1 MIRPVV
7 FVLLAT
13 VGVPLACFAQ
23 SDRGTITG
31 TVLDPASAVVPGAQV
46 AAVNRENGSIFQT
59 VTTPTG
65 NYTLPSLPA
74 GLYDLSVEL
83 SGFKRV
89 SQQAVQVQVAQTA
102 RLDFVLQVGT
112 TTDTVTVT
120 AEAQMLRTEN
130 AEQSINVSGNR
141 INALP
146 LNFGGGGGSTG
157 TIRSWTSFIV
167 LSPGVSGT
175 GQGARVNGIPPNNF
189 KIIVEGQ
196 DVTSGND
203 TGWTSTVTQAS
214 VEMIQEFSLQTSNF
228 AAEFGQVGGGLFN
241 FTTRSGTN
249 QFHGSVY
256 DYMQNEALDAYRPVP
271 NRARPRSRKH
281 NFGGTLGGPIAIPK
295 LYDGRNRTF
304 FFFNYEMFRTNVT
317 TAGNL
322 QTLPSDAYRTGDFS
336 AALTGRQ
343 LGTDPLGRP
352 ILENTIYD
360 PQTSRAVNG
369 VVVRDPFPGNIIPSA
384 RLDPVAVKI
393 QDLIPR
399 ADRPGLVQNWAQ
411 NAPNYKIQAI
421 PAIKLDHNLNSGA
434 RASLYWSKQRTDQWT
449 GPDAL
454 PFPIT
459 GRRDQLI
466 YSYTTRVNYNHSL
479 TPTVLLNLGAGYV
492 RFHNPDSAAPEVLEY
507 DAVGQLG
514 FRGSATNP
522 AGFPRIT
529 GLGSAQ
535 GGVGTVASNFNLGP
549 SNANKY
555 FNDKWTSV
563 ASASYVRGNH
573 TYKLGGEFRIDI
585 WTDRNSRGAQGIL
598 DFNAAQTGLPS
609 TQGQNL
615 QGGNVGFPYA
625 SFLLGLVNTASV
637 NAVQDPQWRK
647 KTWGLFVQDTWKV
660 SRRFTLDYGLRWD
673 LQSQGKEIHDRSSMF
688 GPTIPNSAAG
698 GRPGGIVYEGFG
710 EGRCDCRFTSTYPY
724 AIGPRIGGAFQ
735 IDNKT
740 VLRSGFGITYTNLPT
755 YGYFTNSAILGVG
768 FDQRVWDNPGFGDPA
783 VTLRD
788 GLQYNVGDL
797 YVASLNPGL
806 RPTPGQLNA
815 PSTTID
821 PNGARPG
828 RIFQW
833 NIGIQREIL
842 PSLLIEAAYV
852 GNRGGWLTAN
862 NLVSPNALSDQLLGQ
877 YGLNRANPADQVL
890 LISRIDSQAAQSRGF
905 RAPYAGYPGSATV
918 AQTLRPFP
926 QFNSNLQPRW
936 APLGNSWYDSLQAKV
951 TKRYSHGLD
960 LTASFTWQK
969 ELTNAGLP
977 NNSVN
982 DVFNRANQKS
992 IAPGSQPLVFVT
1004 AFNYLTPRWSGKRLV
1019 GSVLGGWTVGGLLR
1033 YSSGTPIPVP
1043 LATTNLNQLVFQNTL
1058 MDRVAGEPLYL
1069 KDLNSGAVNP
1079 NAEFVLNPKAWA
1091 NPGPGQWGVSAPYY
1105 NDFRNAR
1112 RPDEQLSLG
1121 REFRFT
1127 ERTRFN
1133 IRAEFFN
1140 VFNRY
1145 FPADPEAG
1153 NPLQTQTRNAQ
1164 GVPTAG
1170 FGRINSSNLGATPR
1184 NGQLVARFEF

>member
-1 MIRPVV
+1 MLKQ
-7 FVLLAT
+7 VLLLI
-13 VGVPLACFAQ
+13 LALSISLTCLAQ

-31 TVLDPASAVVPGAQV
+31 TVSDPASAIIPGAQV
-46 AAVNRENGSIFQT
+46 AAINRENGSTFET

-74 GLYDLSVEL
+74 GMYDLNIEVP
-83 SGFKRV
+83 GFKRH
-89 SQQAVQVQVAQTA
+89 SQPNIQVQVAQTV
-102 RLDFVLQVGT
+102 RLDVVLQVGT

-120 AEAQMLRTEN
+120 SEAPMLRTEN

-141 INALP
+141 INNLP

-281 NFGGTLGGPIAIPK
+281 NFGATLGGPVILPK

-304 FFFNYEMFRTNVT
+304 FFANYEMFRTNVT

-322 QTLPSDAYRTGDFS
+322 QTLPTDAYRSGDFS

-352 ILENTIYD
+352 IMENTIYD
-360 PQTSRAVNG
+360 PATSRVVNG
-369 VVVRDPFPGNIIPSA
+369 VVVRDPFPGNIIPQS
-384 RLDPVAVKI
+384 RLDPVALKI
-393 QDLIPR
+393 QNLIPR
-399 ADRPGLVQNWAQ
+399 ADLPGLVQNWVQ

-421 PAIKLDHNLNSGA
+421 PALKLDHNFTSAGK
-434 RASLYWSKQRTDQWT
+434 ASFYWSKQRTDQWT

-466 YSYTTRVNYNHSL
+466 YSYTTRANYNHSL
-479 TPTVLLNLGAGYV
+479 SPTVLLNLGAGFI
-492 RFHNPDSAAPEVLEY
+492 RFHNPDSAAPDVLDY

-514 FRGSATNP
+514 FRGSVTDP

-529 GLGSAQ
+529 GLNSAQ
-535 GGVGTVASNFNLGP
+535 GGSNLNFGP

-555 FNDKWTSV
+555 YNDKWTSV
-563 ASASYVRGNH
+563 ASMSYVRGNH
-573 TYKLGGEFRIDI
+573 TYKVGGEFRIDI

-598 DFNAAQTGLPS
+598 NFNANQTGLPS

-615 QGGNVGFPYA
+615 QGGSVGFPYA
-625 SFLLGLVNTASV
+625 SFLLGLVDNASV

-688 GPTIPNSAAG
+688 GPTVPNPAAAG
-698 GRPGGIVYEGFG
+698 LPGGIVYEGYG
-710 EGRCDCRFTSTYPY
+710 PGRCDCRFTSPYPY
-724 AIGPRIGGAFQ
+724 AIGPRLGAAWQ
-735 IDNKT
+735 IDDKT

-768 FDQRVWDNPGFGDPA
+768 FDQRVWDNPGFGESAA
-783 VTLRD
+783 VLRD
-788 GLQYNVGDL
+788 GLQHNPSDL
-797 YVASLNPGL
+797 YVATLNPGL

-833 NIGIQREIL
+833 NIGLQREIL
-842 PSLLIEAAYV
+842 PSLLVEAAYV
-852 GNRGGWLTAN
+852 GNRGNWLTAN
-862 NLVSPNALSDQLLGQ
+862 NLVSPNGLSDQLLSQ
-877 YGLNRANPADQVL
+877 YGLNRLNPNDQAL
-890 LISRIDSQAAQSRGF
+890 LVSRIDSPLALSRGF

-926 QFNSNLQPRW
+926 QFNSALTPRW

-969 ELTNAGLP
+969 EMTNVVP

-982 DVFNRANQKS
+982 NVFNRANQKT
-992 IAPGSQPLVFVT
+992 IADNSQPLVFVV
-1004 AFNYLTPRWSGKRLV
+1004 AFNYLTPRVTENRWIRSA
-1019 GSVLGGWTVGGLLR
+1019 LGGWTVGGLLR
-1033 YSSGTPIPVP
+1033 YSSGTPIPLP
-1043 LATTNLNQLVFQNTL
+1043 LATTNMNQLVFQNTF
-1058 MDRVAGEPLYL
+1058 MNRVPGEPLYL
-1069 KDLNSGAVNP
+1069 KNLNGGDVDP

-1091 NPGPGQWGVSAPYY
+1091 NPAPGEWGVSAPFY
-1105 NDFRNAR
+1105 NDYRYAR
-1112 RPDEQLSLG
+1112 RPDEQFSLG
-1121 REFRFT
+1121 REFRFA
-1127 ERTRFN
+1127 ERTRLSV
-1133 IRAEFFN
+1133 RAEFFN
-1140 VFNRY
+1140 AFNRY
-1145 FPADPEAG
+1145 FPANPDSG
-1153 NPLQTQTRNAQ
+1153 NPLQTQQRNPQ

-1170 FGRINSSNLGATPR
+1170 FGRINSSNLGSAPR